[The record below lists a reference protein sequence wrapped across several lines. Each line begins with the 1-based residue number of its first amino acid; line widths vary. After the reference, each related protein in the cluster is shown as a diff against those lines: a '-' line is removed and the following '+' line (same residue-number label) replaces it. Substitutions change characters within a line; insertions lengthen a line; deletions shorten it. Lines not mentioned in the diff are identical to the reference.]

1 MSCNIELII
10 IYVKKL
16 LETET
21 TGHDYFHADRV
32 MKNALHIAKNY
43 DVNLDI
49 IKVSALTHDLI
60 DRKVTDNISLAISL
74 LEKELDNA
82 SCSEKDI
89 EEIINIIKTIS
100 YSKGNIPISLEGKIV
115 QDADRLDALGAIG
128 IARTFAYGGKNERM
142 IYNPDKN
149 DNMDSISHFYNKLL
163 KLKDF
168 MNTKEAKKI
177 AENRTQYMNEYLN
190 NFYNEWESKN
200 QD

>member
-1 MSCNIELII
+1 MLPNSIKSNIREKSGL
-10 IYVKKL
+10 KK
-16 LETET
+16 
-21 TGHDYFHADRV
+21 
-32 MKNALHIAKNY
+32 AK
-43 DVNLDI
+43 V
-49 IKVSALTHDLI
+49 
-60 DRKVTDNISLAISL
+60 ISF
-74 LEKELDNA
+74 
-82 SCSEKDI
+82 
-89 EEIINIIKTIS
+89 
-100 YSKGNIPISLEGKIV
+100 SKGNIPFSLEGKIV